1 MIKDKY
7 NFEAFSKKPI
17 SLMSDSGEWLADFE
31 LDLDDKQLKEFY
43 YDMLF
48 GRLLDERYGQLHR
61 LGKVSFYAP
70 SSGHEAAQIAIA
82 KSIEW
87 GHDWVFPYYRDNAL
101 LYSSGVPLRDIMA
114 QMLGTKL
121 DPAKARQMPSHP
133 SSKKLN
139 MFTAASGIA
148 SHIPAAAGAAI
159 AAKIRNRGEAVIT
172 TSGEGATSEGDYHA
186 GINFAGAQGAPIVF
200 IVQNN
205 GLAISVPYNKQS
217 AAENTALKAHAYG
230 MPGYF
235 VDGMDILACYYVMQ
249 DLLARARAGL
259 GPAMVEMKVYRY
271 GPHSP
276 ADDDMRY
283 RSKEEVDAWRKKDP
297 LLRMQKFLAKRKLWT
312 KKQDQKMREE
322 ITKILDNAIIE
333 AESEGFAPLEWMFDD
348 VFKEKPSHL
357 IEQQKMLLED

>member
-7 NFEAFSKKPI
+7 GFEKFSKSPI
-17 SLMSDSGEWLADFE
+17 TLMSDSGEWLAPFD

-48 GRLLDERYGQLHR
+48 GRLLDERYRQLHS

-101 LYSSGVPLRDIMA
+101 LYSAGVPIRDIMA

-133 SSKKLN
+133 GSKKLK

-148 SHIPAAAGAAI
+148 SHIPVAAGAAI
-159 AAKIRNRGEAVIT
+159 AAKIRNRGEAVIA

-186 GINFAGAQGAPIVF
+186 GINFAGAQGAPIVY

-205 GLAISVPYNKQS
+205 GLAISVPFNKQT
-217 AAENTALKAHAYG
+217 AVDNTALKAHAYG

-235 VDGMDILACYYVMQ
+235 VDGMDVLACYYLMK

-259 GPAMVEMKVYRY
+259 GPAMVEMRVYRY

-283 RSKEEVDAWRKKDP
+283 RTREEVDAWRKKDP
-297 LLRMQKFLAKRKLWT
+297 LLRMQKFLAKRKLWN
-312 KKQDQKMREE
+312 KKQDEKMRQD
-322 ITKILDNAIIE
+322 ISQILDNAVLE
-333 AESEGFAPLEWMFDD
+333 AEAEGFAPLEWMFDD
-348 VFKEKPSHL
+348 VYKDKPAHL